1 MEKKKKKR
9 VEKNRIANMA
19 EEQDNETQNR
29 IEQNGIGENQTL
41 SQEV

>member
-1 MEKKKKKR
+1 MEKQKKKR
-9 VEKNRIANMA
+9 VQKNRIANMV

-29 IEQNGIGENQTL
+29 IEQNVKGENQTL